1 LQESRTFL
9 SREEVTKYFEVRFFS
24 LALMAIGFF
33 VVCVFLL
40 FFFTSRGQYIYSV
53 LVVTLMII
61 ALVGAVELTR
71 YAKILKRREKDR
83 LQKMQIANNHPSFE
97 GICLFRR
104 TCYDRNDCSYSEER
118 ESKTPTR

>member
-1 LQESRTFL
+1 L
-9 SREEVTKYFEVRFFS
+9 SRDEVAKYFEVRFFS

-40 FFFTSRGQYIYSV
+40 FFFTVRGQYIYSV
-53 LVVTLMII
+53 LVVTLIII

-83 LQKMQIANNHPSFE
+83 VAKMQIANKHPSFE
-97 GICLFRR
+97 GIYPFLR
-104 TCYDRNDCSYSEER
+104 TCYERNDCGYSEGR
-118 ESKTPTR
+118 ESKTPPQ